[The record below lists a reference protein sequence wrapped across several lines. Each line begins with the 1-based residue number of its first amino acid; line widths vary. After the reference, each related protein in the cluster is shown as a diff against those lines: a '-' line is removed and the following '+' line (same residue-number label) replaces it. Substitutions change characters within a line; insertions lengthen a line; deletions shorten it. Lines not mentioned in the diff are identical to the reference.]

1 MNLIFLSGGKR
12 PAHVVGKVD
21 AMSELLKMVG
31 IGKSFGPVRAL
42 NGVDLT
48 LNSGEVLAL
57 MGENGA
63 GKSTLMNILSGS
75 LVHYEGEIY
84 IDGKREQIGSPLAAR
99 GLGIAKIHQE
109 LQMVKELSI
118 AENMFM
124 GREKVNKL
132 GLVDKRAQEEEAKQY
147 LKMLELDLNPKR
159 QLKTLRVGEQQMVEI
174 AKAISLNARILIMDE
189 PTSAISKTETE
200 QLFRVIRKLSSE
212 GVGIIYITH
221 RMEEVF
227 EIANRLTVLRDGQ
240 YIGTVNA
247 ADTDRNQIIAMMV
260 GREISDMYPKT
271 EVPIGDEV
279 LRVEHMS
286 LRIKDGS
293 SSRPLSD
300 VHFTLRRG
308 EVLGIAGLLG
318 AGRSEICECLFGVH
332 PSGASGDIYI
342 DGEKVEIRSP
352 RDAIDKGLAFATED
366 RKGKGL
372 VLFRS
377 IGENMSLPLLKKFT
391 KGITMDVKAEKAE
404 WDVQMDGMR
413 IKAPSVHT
421 LCQTLSG
428 GNQQKV
434 VLGRWMITKPKVLL
448 LDEPTRGIDVGA
460 KAEIYQMINE
470 LAGQGI
476 GIIVISSELPEVM
489 GISDRIITLCEG
501 RVTGEFSREEATQ
514 EKLLYAATLREEEPA

>member
-1 MNLIFLSGGKR
+1 M
-12 PAHVVGKVD
+12 D
-21 AMSELLKMVG
+21 ELLKMVG
-31 IGKSFGPVRAL
+31 ISKSFGPVRAL
-42 NGVDLT
+42 DGVDLT
-48 LNSGEVLAL
+48 LKAGEVLAL

-75 LVHYEGEIY
+75 LVHYDGEIY
-84 IDGKREQIGSPLAAR
+84 IEGRRETIGSPLAAR
-99 GLGIAKIHQE
+99 ELGIAKIHQE

-124 GREKVNKL
+124 GREIIKVFN
-132 GLVDKRAQEEEAKQY
+132 LVDKRAQEEEAAKY
-147 LKMLELDLNPKR
+147 LRLLDLDLNPR
-159 QLKTLRVGEQQMVEI
+159 RLVKTLRVGEQQMVEI
-174 AKAISLNARILIMDE
+174 AKALSLNARILIMDE
-189 PTSAISKTETE
+189 PTSAISKAETE
-200 QLFRVIRKLSSE
+200 QIFRVIRRLASE

-227 EIANRLTVLRDGQ
+227 EIADRLTVLRDGKC
-240 YIGTVNA
+240 IGTVNA
-247 ADTDRNQIIAMMV
+247 AETDRDHVISMMV
-260 GREISDMYPKT
+260 GREISDMYPKDQ
-271 EVPIGDEV
+271 VPIGDEV
-279 LRVEHMS
+279 LRVEHLS
-286 LRIKDGS
+286 LKVKEGD

-300 VHFTLRRG
+300 VSFTLHKG

-332 PSGASGDIYI
+332 PNGASGNIYI
-342 DGEKVEIRSP
+342 EGQKVEIRSP

-372 VLFRS
+372 VLYRS
-377 IGENMSLPLLKKFT
+377 IGENMSLPLLKHFT

-404 WDVQMDGMR
+404 WDVQMKMMR
-413 IKAPSVHT
+413 IKAPSVYT

-434 VLGRWMITKPKVLL
+434 VLGRWMITHPKVLL

-460 KAEIYQMINE
+460 KAEIYQMITE

-476 GIIVISSELPEVM
+476 GIIVISSELPEII
-489 GISDRIITLCEG
+489 GISDRILTLCEG
-501 RVTGEFSREEATQ
+501 RVTGEFSRAEATQ
-514 EKLLYAATLREEEPA
+514 EKLLYAATMREGDSA